1 MDPVANPFAPGAG
14 APPPELAGR
23 DALVEKASIALQRLA
38 RGNFARSLILTG
50 LRGVGKTALL
60 NKIRQDADAQG
71 FVTIRLE
78 AAEGRSLPSLVAPGL
93 RTALLKL
100 DHMKAASEGAKR
112 ALRVLAGFVGAMKLT
127 YHDVELKMD
136 VPPEP
141 GVGDAARL
149 DESLAQLLVAVGEAA
164 REKATVVV
172 LFIDELHVVPPA
184 ELAALIMAL
193 HIAAQDLLPVTLV
206 AAGLPQIPARMG
218 EAKTYAE
225 RLFEFPRIDRLDR
238 DAARLAILKPA
249 ADRGVIFT
257 EAAFDEIFRETHGYA
272 YFLQEWGKH
281 AWDFAEASPIDAD
294 DVRGCGPIA
303 TAALDE
309 SFFSVRFGQLTGP
322 QKLYL
327 RAMAELGAGPHRSGD
342 VAAAMGKKVTSVAV
356 TREQL
361 IAKGMVYSPIH
372 GETAFTVPMFDAF
385 LKRVLP
391 ELDPAAK
398 PL

>member
-1 MDPVANPFAPGAG
+1 VDPVANPFAPGAG

-23 DALVEKASIALQRLA
+23 DPIIEKASVALRRLA
-38 RGNFARSLILTG
+38 QGSFGRSMILTG

-60 NKIRQDADAQG
+60 NKIRQDAEARG
-71 FVTIRLE
+71 YVAIRLE

-112 ALRVLAGFVGAMKLT
+112 ALRVLASFVGAMKLT
-127 YHDVELKMD
+127 YRDVELKMD
-136 VPPEP
+136 VAPEP
-141 GVGDAARL
+141 GVGDAPRL
-149 DESLAQLLVAVGEAA
+149 DDGLAQLLVAVGEAA
-164 REKATVVV
+164 REKGTVVV

-193 HIAAQDLLPVTLV
+193 HLAAQDLLPVTLM

-238 DAARLAILKPA
+238 DAAHLAIIKPA
-249 ADRGVIFT
+249 ADRGVAFT
-257 EAAFDEIFRETHGYA
+257 EAAFDAIYRETKGYA

-281 AWDFAEASPIDAD
+281 AWDVADASPINAD
-294 DVRGCGPIA
+294 DVLSCGPI
-303 TAALDE
+303 TIAALDE
-309 SFFSVRFGQLTGP
+309 SFFSVRFGQLTAP
-322 QKLYL
+322 QKQYL
-327 RAMAELGAGPHRSGD
+327 RGMAELGPGPHRSGD
-342 VAAAMGKKVTSVAV
+342 IAAALGKKVTSVAV
-356 TREQL
+356 TRDQL

-391 ELDPAAK
+391 DPPK
-398 PL
+398 GP